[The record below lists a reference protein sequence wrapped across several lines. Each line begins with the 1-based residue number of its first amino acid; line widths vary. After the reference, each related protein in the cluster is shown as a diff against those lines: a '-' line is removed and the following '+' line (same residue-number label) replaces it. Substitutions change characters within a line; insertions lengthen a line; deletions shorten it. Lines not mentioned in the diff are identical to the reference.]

1 MRISDWSSDVC
12 SSDLAVAAGEW
23 IALLDADDAFEAER
37 LARLV
42 PLAGQCGA
50 DLLADNLLLED
61 EEGRTEAMLAPAETA
76 DCAPVSAAA
85 FLPGNLPD
93 PAHPRK
99 SYGFLKPLLSRAFLQ
114 RHGLRGSEERRVG
127 KECVS
132 TFRSWWSAST

>member
-85 FLPGNLPD
+85 FLLGNLPD

-99 SYGFLKPLLSRAFLQ
+99 SYGFLKPLLSRASLP
-114 RHGLRGSEERRVG
+114 RHGLDRKSGVEG
-127 KECVS
+127 KSGAV
-132 TFRSWWSAST
+132 

>member
-61 EEGRTEAMLAPAETA
+61 EEGRTEAMLAPAATA

-85 FLPGNLPD
+85 FLLGNLPD

-99 SYGFLKPLLSRAFLQ
+99 RYGFLKPLLSR
-114 RHGLRGSEERRVG
+114 SEERRVG
-127 KECVS
+127 KECVM
-132 TFRSWWSAST
+132 TCRSRWSPY